1 MDKEK
6 KDCSTCNGS
15 GVINKQY
22 IFSEEWPMDCGFHE
36 NDCEDCNG
44 SGIEQTEQKGE

>member
-1 MDKEK
+1 MTEEK
-6 KDCSTCNGS
+6 KDCKTCNGS

-22 IFSEEWPMDCGFHE
+22 IFSEGLPMDCGFHE

-44 SGIEQTEQKGE
+44 SGIEQTE

>member
-1 MDKEK
+1 MEKQMEEK
-6 KDCSTCNGS
+6 KDCLSCKGS
-15 GVINKQY
+15 GVITKQY

-44 SGIEQTEQKGE
+44 SGEEQSE